1 MVKKS
6 RNILANLSKRLNGF
20 ESTKWLKASNDKLGG
35 SSPADLMLEGDT
47 QKVELILESEIRRLK
62 SKKK

>member
-1 MVKKS
+1 MKKARS
-6 RNILANLSKRLNGF
+6 ILTNLSQRLNGF

-35 SSPADLMLEGDT
+35 RSPAELMLEGNT
-47 QKVELILESEIRRLK
+47 KKVESILDAEIKRLK